1 MADAANANIVD
12 ELIVKLTLDT
22 KDYEKNE
29 KTIVVIIDRTEKKL
43 VENDKKEKK
52 RHEAQKKRF
61 DETRRAAQSLG
72 GGLMKLAGIA
82 GAVLGVGAGA
92 AGLAGMVLAL
102 TNTETALR
110 RAAVATGL
118 TNRQMSALSST
129 ARRLGGDAKSGGDAF
144 AGLAREQKLAPLT
157 GQAPNLQALASFGVN
172 IQQDVPHMLQQ
183 LQRTYRASNPQ
194 QQGFMESRL
203 TAAGVSPDVVVA
215 MKSSVDAIDAFN
227 QSIRETSE
235 ENRKGLDAFYDA
247 VSTVSNNLRN
257 MANTVMTVAAPYV
270 QKFGEYLSEK
280 TVQLAEFGGEVAAAG
295 GGVNGFMKVL
305 EQRTPRLAAL
315 LHDLASGLGFLGEAV
330 DVAVFGWQ
338 TIAKSLEWG
347 WNQLVGSKIG
357 QFFGLDKAGQAVVST
372 VKQAWRET
380 VATSRE
386 YGAAPVAS
394 TFGIPVDDPNRVKLS
409 AGAAARLAAAHPAAS
424 GRQPSRGPSKL
435 NDAGLYVMQGLIAR
449 GASIND
455 AAAMTANFERESRL
469 NPAAFNRDGG
479 GRGAQGLG
487 QWRGARID
495 AFRKRYG
502 VEPRFGTIDQQLD
515 FLMNDP
521 YERSKMQQ
529 ALAGGGGAGALGVRF
544 SQIFEAHG
552 RTGENAARGQIAQRF
567 ADDYR
572 ARFAANDQ
580 STGGGDVKIYGPV
593 TVQANDPRQLVNG
606 IQRQSGVQNY
616 ASGQR

>member
-1 MADAANANIVD
+1 MADAANATIVD
-12 ELIVKLTLDT
+12 ELVVRLTLDA
-22 KDYEKNE
+22 KQYENAD
-29 KTIVVIIDRTEKKL
+29 KTIDKIVTRTEKKA
-43 VENDKKEKK
+43 VDNDKKAKQ
-52 RHEAQKKRF
+52 RHETQKKRF

-110 RAAVATGL
+110 RAAVATGM

-144 AGLAREQKLAPLT
+144 AGLAREQQLAPLT

-215 MKSSVDAIDAFN
+215 MKSSIDAIDAFN

-257 MANTVMTVAAPYV
+257 MANVVMTVAAPYV
-270 QKFGEYLSEK
+270 QRFGEYLSEA
-280 TVQLAEFGGEVAAAG
+280 TVGLAEFQDDVAAAG

-347 WNQLVGSKIG
+347 WNQLAGSKIG
-357 QFFGLDKAGQAVVST
+357 QFFGLDKAGQAIVST
-372 VKQAWRET
+372 VKQTWREA

-386 YGAAPVAS
+386 YGSAPVAS
-394 TFGIPVDDPNRVKLS
+394 TFGIAVDDPNRAKLS
-409 AGAAARLAAAHPAAS
+409 AGAAARLAGGTAGAGAAN
-424 GRQPSRGPSKL
+424 RPSKL
-435 NDAGLYVMQGLIAR
+435 NDARLYVMQGLIAR
-449 GASIND
+449 GASID
-455 AAAMTANFERESRL
+455 EAAAIAANATRESRL
-469 NPAAFNRDGG
+469 NPGAFNVDGG
-479 GRGAQGLG
+479 GQGAQGLF
-487 QWRGARID
+487 QWRGSRVD
-495 AFRKRYG
+495 AFRKRFG
-502 VEPRFGTIDQQLD
+502 VDPRFGTIEQQLD
-515 FLMNDP
+515 FLMTDP
-521 YERSKMQQ
+521 YERGKMRQ

-552 RTGENAARGQIAQRF
+552 KAAEDAARGPIAQRF

-580 STGGGDVKIYGPV
+580 SANGSQININGPV

-606 IQRQSGVQNY
+606 IQRVSGVQNY

>member
-1 MADAANANIVD
+1 MADAANATVVD
-12 ELIVKLTLDT
+12 ELVVRLTLDA
-22 KDYEKNE
+22 KQYENAD
-29 KTIVVIIDRTEKKL
+29 KTVDKIVTRTEKKL
-43 VENDKKEKK
+43 VDNDKKDKK

-144 AGLAREQKLAPLT
+144 AGLAREQQLAPLT

-227 QSIRETSE
+227 QSLRETSE

-257 MANTVMTVAAPYV
+257 MANVITTVAAPYV
-270 QKFGEYLSEK
+270 QQFGEYLSEA
-280 TVQLAEFGGEVAAAG
+280 TVQLAEFEDDVAAAG
-295 GGVNGFMKVL
+295 GGVDGFMKVL
-305 EQRTPRLAAL
+305 EQRSPRLAAL

-347 WNQLVGSKIG
+347 WNQLAGSKIG

-372 VKQAWRET
+372 VKQTWREA
-380 VATSRE
+380 VATARE
-386 YGAAPVAS
+386 YGPAPVAS

-409 AGAAARLAAAHPAAS
+409 AGAAARLAGTAS
-424 GRQPSRGPSKL
+424 ATGAIARPSKL
-435 NDAGLYVMQGLIAR
+435 NDARLYVMQGLIAR
-449 GASIND
+449 GASIDD
-455 AAAMTANFERESRL
+455 AAAITANFTRESRL
-469 NPAAFNRDGG
+469 DPTAFNLAGG

-495 AFRKRYG
+495 AFRKRFG

-529 ALAGGGGAGALGVRF
+529 ALAGGGGAAALGTRF

-552 RTGENAARGQIAQRF
+552 RAAEDAARGPIAQRF

-606 IQRQSGVQNY
+606 IQRHSGVQNY

>member
-1 MADAANANIVD
+1 MADAANATIVD

-22 KDYEKNE
+22 KDYEKAE
-29 KTIVVIIDRTEKKL
+29 KTVVVIIDRTEKKL
-43 VENDKKEKK
+43 VDNDKKDKK

-61 DETRRAAQSLG
+61 EETRRAAQSLG

-144 AGLAREQKLAPLT
+144 AGLAREQQLAPLT

-257 MANTVMTVAAPYV
+257 MANVVLTVAAPYV
-270 QKFGEYLSEK
+270 QRFGEYLSEA
-280 TVQLAEFGGEVAAAG
+280 TVGLAEFQDDVAAAG

-347 WNQLVGSKIG
+347 WNQLAGSKIG
-357 QFFGLDKAGQAVVST
+357 QFFGLDKAGQAIVST
-372 VKQAWRET
+372 VKQTWREA

-386 YGAAPVAS
+386 YGPAPVAS

-409 AGAAARLAAAHPAAS
+409 AGAAARLAGGAAGASAAN
-424 GRQPSRGPSKL
+424 RPSKL
-435 NDAGLYVMQGLIAR
+435 NDARLYVMQGLIAR
-449 GASIND
+449 GASID
-455 AAAMTANFERESRL
+455 EAAAIAANATRESRL
-469 NPAAFNRDGG
+469 NPGAFNVDGG
-479 GRGAQGLG
+479 GQGAQGLF
-487 QWRGARID
+487 QWRGSRVN
-495 AFRKRYG
+495 AFRKRFG
-502 VEPRFGTIDQQLD
+502 VDPRFGTIEQQLD
-515 FLMNDP
+515 FLMTDP
-521 YERSKMQQ
+521 YERGKMRQ

-552 RTGENAARGQIAQRF
+552 KAAEDAARGPIAQRF

-580 STGGGDVKIYGPV
+580 TAGGGQININGPI

-606 IQRQSGVQNY
+606 IQRVSGVQNY

>member
-1 MADAANANIVD
+1 MADAANATIVD
-12 ELIVKLTLDT
+12 ELVVRLTLDA
-22 KDYEKNE
+22 KQYENAD
-29 KTIVVIIDRTEKKL
+29 KTIDKIVTRTEKKA
-43 VENDKKEKK
+43 VDNDKKAKQ

-144 AGLAREQKLAPLT
+144 AGLAREQQLAPLT

-194 QQGFMESRL
+194 QQGLMESRL
-203 TAAGVSPDVVVA
+203 TAAGVSPDVIVA
-215 MKSSVDAIDAFN
+215 MKASVDALDAFN
-227 QSIRETSE
+227 QSMRETSE

-257 MANTVMTVAAPYV
+257 MANVITTVAAPYV
-270 QKFGEYLSEK
+270 QQFGEYLSEA
-280 TVQLAEFGGEVAAAG
+280 TVQLAEFEDDVAAAG
-295 GGVNGFMKVL
+295 GGVDGFMKVL

-347 WNQLVGSKIG
+347 WNQLAGSKIG
-357 QFFGLDKAGQAVVST
+357 QFFGLDKAGQAIVST
-372 VKQAWRET
+372 VKQTWREV

-386 YGAAPVAS
+386 YGPAPVAS
-394 TFGIPVDDPNRVKLS
+394 TFGIPIDDPNRVKLS
-409 AGAAARLAAAHPAAS
+409 AGAAARLAGTAS
-424 GRQPSRGPSKL
+424 ATGAIARPSKL
-435 NDAGLYVMQGLIAR
+435 NDARLYVMQGLIAR
-449 GASIND
+449 GASIDD
-455 AAAMTANFERESRL
+455 AAAITANFTRESRL
-469 NPAAFNRDGG
+469 DPTAFNLAGG

-495 AFRKRYG
+495 AFRKRFG

-529 ALAGGGGAGALGVRF
+529 ALAGGGGAAALGTRF

-552 RTGENAARGQIAQRF
+552 RAAEDAARGPIAQRF

-606 IQRQSGVQNY
+606 IQRHSGVQNY

>member
-12 ELIVKLTLDT
+12 ELVVKLTLDAKQYENADKAVDKLVT
-22 KDYEKNE
+22 K
-29 KTIVVIIDRTEKKL
+29 TEKKA
-43 VENDKKEKK
+43 VENDKKAKQ

-144 AGLAREQKLAPLT
+144 AGLAREQQLAPLT

-257 MANTVMTVAAPYV
+257 MANVVMTVAAPYV
-270 QKFGEYLSEK
+270 QRFGEYLSDATAE
-280 TVQLAEFGGEVAAAG
+280 LADFENDVAAAG

-347 WNQLVGSKIG
+347 WNQLAGSKIG
-357 QFFGLDKAGQAVVST
+357 QFFGLDKAGQAIVST
-372 VKQAWRET
+372 VKQTWREA

-386 YGAAPVAS
+386 FGPAPVAS
-394 TFGIPVDDPNRVKLS
+394 TFGIAVDDPNRVKLS
-409 AGAAARLAAAHPAAS
+409 AGAAARLAGGVAGATAANS
-424 GRQPSRGPSKL
+424 PSKL
-435 NDAGLYVMQGLIAR
+435 DDNRLYVMNALIAR
-449 GASIND
+449 GASID
-455 AAAMTANFERESRL
+455 QAAAITANAVRESGLRPDAYNL
-469 NPAAFNRDGG
+469 RGG
-479 GRGAQGLG
+479 GQGAQGIF
-487 QWRGARID
+487 QWRGSRID
-495 AFRKRYG
+495 AFRRRYG
-502 VEPRFGTIDQQLD
+502 IDPRFGTVDQQID
-515 FLMNDP
+515 FLMSDP
-521 YERSKMQQ
+521 DERRRMGL
-529 ALAGGGGAGALGVRF
+529 ALGAGGSAAALGTRF

-552 RTGENAARGQIAQRF
+552 KAAEDAARGPIAQRF

-580 STGGGDVKIYGPV
+580 STGGAPISINGPV
-593 TVQANDPRQLVNG
+593 TVVANDPRQLVNG

>member
-1 MADAANANIVD
+1 MTTSNIVD

-61 DETRRAAQSLG
+61 DETKRAAASLG

-110 RAAVATGL
+110 RAAVATGM

-129 ARRLGGDAKSGGDAF
+129 ARRLGGDAKAGGDAF
-144 AGLAREQKLAPLT
+144 AGLAREQQLAPLT

-183 LQRTYRASNPQ
+183 LQRTYRASSPQ

-203 TAAGVSPDVVVA
+203 TAAGVSPDVIVA
-215 MKSSVDAIDAFN
+215 MKASVDALDAFN
-227 QSIRETSE
+227 QSMRETSE

-257 MANTVMTVAAPYV
+257 MANVIMTVAAPYV
-270 QKFGEYLSEK
+270 QRFGEYLSEA
-280 TVQLAEFGGEVAAAG
+280 TVQLAEFEDDVAAAG

-347 WNQLVGSKIG
+347 WNQLAGSKIG
-357 QFFGLDKAGQAVVST
+357 QFFGLDKAGQAIVST
-372 VKQAWRET
+372 VKQTWREA

-409 AGAAARLAAAHPAAS
+409 AGAAARLAGGAGAGAAN
-424 GRQPSRGPSKL
+424 RPSKL
-435 NDAGLYVMQGLIAR
+435 NDARLYVMQGLIAR
-449 GASIND
+449 GASID
-455 AAAMTANFERESRL
+455 EAAAIAANATRESRL
-469 NPAAFNRDGG
+469 NPGAFNVDGG
-479 GRGAQGLG
+479 GQGAQGLF
-487 QWRGARID
+487 QWRGSRVD
-495 AFRKRYG
+495 AFRKRFG
-502 VEPRFGTIDQQLD
+502 VDPRFGTIEQQLD
-515 FLMNDP
+515 FLMTDP
-521 YERSKMQQ
+521 YERGKMRQ

-552 RTGENAARGQIAQRF
+552 RAAEDAARGPIAQRF

-580 STGGGDVKIYGPV
+580 STGGAQININGPV